1 MRKTLYWFG
10 WSVLAILPIVFAV
23 QIYLTQD
30 LPPVEPWKWI
40 IPFAAVILIYF
51 SRDRDDVLKHH
62 VV

>member
-23 QIYLTQD
+23 QIYLVQD
-30 LPPVEPWKWI
+30 LPTIEPWKWI

>member
-1 MRKTLYWFG
+1 MRKTLYWIG

-23 QIYLTQD
+23 QIYLAQD
-30 LPPVEPWKWI
+30 LPAIAPWKWI
-40 IPFAAVILIYF
+40 VPFAAVILIYF